1 MAINLSTVN
10 LVPNSQ
16 RVLVTGENGFVG
28 TKAMHQLP
36 GAHGLG
42 TLQSGLDLRQRASLH
57 AALKGP
63 LPTHVLHLAGLS
75 FVPDS
80 FKSPETTFDI
90 NFLGTLRLLE
100 ALAERGFSGRFL
112 FVSSGDAYGAAGL
125 ENMPIT
131 ESLPLRPRSPY
142 AVSKAAA
149 EALCFQWSQTGPFEV
164 VIARPFNH
172 IGAGQSPNF
181 AISDFA
187 RQIARISAGQQEAV
201 INVGNIEVTRDFSDV
216 NDVLRAYA
224 LLLQSGRNGEIY
236 NVCSGV
242 ERSVRTLLERLLE
255 LSGVSAEIVVDSQ
268 RARPS
273 EQPRVW
279 GSFEKLARDTGWKP
293 VVAIDDSLLNLY
305 RYWKEEIDK

>member
-1 MAINLSTVN
+1 
-10 LVPNSQ
+10 
-16 RVLVTGENGFVG
+16 VTGENGFVG
-28 TKAMHQLP
+28 TKAMRLLP

-57 AALKGP
+57 TALKGP

-80 FKSPETTFDI
+80 FKSPEATFDI

-112 FVSSGDAYGAAGL
+112 FVSSGDAYGATGL

-224 LLLQSGRNGEIY
+224 LLLQ
-236 NVCSGV
+236 
-242 ERSVRTLLERLLE
+242 
-255 LSGVSAEIVVDSQ
+255 
-268 RARPS
+268 
-273 EQPRVW
+273 
-279 GSFEKLARDTGWKP
+279 
-293 VVAIDDSLLNLY
+293 
-305 RYWKEEIDK
+305 

>member
-1 MAINLSTVN
+1 
-10 LVPNSQ
+10 
-16 RVLVTGENGFVG
+16 
-28 TKAMHQLP
+28 
-36 GAHGLG
+36 
-42 TLQSGLDLRQRASLH
+42 
-57 AALKGP
+57 
-63 LPTHVLHLAGLS
+63 
-75 FVPDS
+75 
-80 FKSPETTFDI
+80 
-90 NFLGTLRLLE
+90 
-100 ALAERGFSGRFL
+100 
-112 FVSSGDAYGAAGL
+112 
-125 ENMPIT
+125 
-131 ESLPLRPRSPY
+131 
-142 AVSKAAA
+142 VSKAAA